1 MHGKHFANG
10 RAATLPACPDK
21 TRPVHFTGKE
31 KLVAALDAAVR
42 LDEEH
47 AVTTALRQALVALFA
62 DREVGLPRSVLDP
75 IADHYARREL
85 HVSPELGYSVVAM
98 TWGPG
103 QGTRI
108 HDHDGAWC
116 VEGVWHGRLAITR
129 YEPRE
134 RDGDRWR
141 FAGMGTIEAGP
152 GSAGSLIP
160 PHEYHA
166 IRNPSTD
173 DIAVSLHVY
182 QRPLLRCHV
191 FVPEAAQAHD
201 GGWARREER
210 QLATDEQAA
219 A

>member
-1 MHGKHFANG
+1 MQFQGKH
-10 RAATLPACPDK
+10 R
-21 TRPVHFTGKE
+21 
-31 KLVAALDAAVR
+31 LVAALDAAVR
-42 LDEEH
+42 LEDEI
-47 AVTTALRQALVALFA
+47 AVTAALREALVALFA
-62 DREVGLPRSVLDP
+62 DREVGLPRSVLEP
-75 IADHYARREL
+75 ISDHYARREL
-85 HVSPELGYSVVAM
+85 HTCPRLGYSVVAM

-103 QGTRI
+103 QGTHV

-116 VEGVWHGRLAITR
+116 VEGVWHGRLAITQ

-134 RDGDRWR
+134 RDGERWR
-141 FAGMGTIEAGP
+141 FTGVGTVEAGP

-191 FVPEAAQAHD
+191 FVPEDAGD
-201 GGWARREER
+201 PGGGWTRREER
-210 QLATDEQAA
+210 QLATDVDAA

>member
-1 MHGKHFANG
+1 M
-10 RAATLPACPDK
+10 
-21 TRPVHFTGKE
+21 
-31 KLVAALDAAVR
+31 
-42 LDEEH
+42 
-47 AVTTALRQALVALFA
+47 
-62 DREVGLPRSVLDP
+62 LDP

-116 VEGVWHGRLAITR
+116 VEGVWHGRLAITQ

-134 RDGDRWR
+134 RRDGRWR
-141 FAGMGTIEAGP
+141 FIRMGDIEAGP

-166 IRNPSTD
+166 IRNASARD
-173 DIAVSLHVY
+173 VAVSIHIY
-182 QRPLLRCHV
+182 AEPMTCCGV
-191 FVPEAAQAHD
+191 FAEAEAQGD
-201 GGWARREER
+201 GWHRYIEK
-210 QLATDEQAA
+210 QLSLDAA

>member
-116 VEGVWHGRLAITR
+116 VEGVWHGRLAITQ

-134 RDGDRWR
+134 RRDGRWR
-141 FAGMGTIEAGP
+141 FIRMGDIEAGP

-160 PHEYHA
+160 PHEYHT
-166 IRNPSTD
+166 IRNTSAD
-173 DIAVSLHVY
+173 AVAVSLHIY
-182 QRPLLRCHV
+182 QAEMACCSKFGHR
-191 FVPEAAQAHD
+191 E
-201 GGWARREER
+201 GEWYARETTE
-210 QLATDEQAA
+210 LATDKAA
-219 A
+219 

>member
-1 MHGKHFANG
+1 MQFPGKD
-10 RAATLPACPDK
+10 R
-21 TRPVHFTGKE
+21 
-31 KLVAALDAAVR
+31 LVAALDAAVR
-42 LDEEH
+42 LEDEA
-47 AVTTALRQALVALFA
+47 AVTAALREALVALFA
-62 DREVGLPRSVLDP
+62 DREVGLPRSVLEP

-85 HVSPELGYSVVAM
+85 HTSAALGYSVVAM

-103 QGTRI
+103 QGTHV

-116 VEGVWHGRLAITR
+116 VEGVWRGRLAITQ
-129 YEPRE
+129 YEPLE
-134 RDGDRWR
+134 RDGERWR

-166 IRNPSTD
+166 IRNPSAD

-191 FVPEAAQAHD
+191 FVPEDPQARD
-201 GGWARREER
+201 GWARREER
-210 QLATDEQAA
+210 QLATDEAA

>member
-1 MHGKHFANG
+1 M
-10 RAATLPACPDK
+10 
-21 TRPVHFTGKE
+21 HFTGKE

-42 LDEEH
+42 LEDET
-47 AVTTALRQALVALFA
+47 AVTAALRETLVALFA
-62 DREVGLPRSVLDP
+62 DREVGLPRAVLEP

-85 HVSPELGYSVVAM
+85 HVSPDLGYSVIAM

-116 VEGVWHGRLAITR
+116 VEGVWHGRLAITQ

-134 RDGDRWR
+134 RDGDGARWR
-141 FAGMGTIEAGP
+141 FARMGDIEAGP
-152 GSAGSLIP
+152 GTAGSLIP

-166 IRNPSTD
+166 IRNPSGE

-182 QRPLLRCHV
+182 QRQLLRCHV
-191 FVPEAAQAHD
+191 FVPEAANETCDD
-201 GGWARREER
+201 GWLVREER
-210 QLATDEQAA
+210 LLGTDAA
-219 A
+219 R

>member
-1 MHGKHFANG
+1 MHFPG
-10 RAATLPACPDK
+10 RE
-21 TRPVHFTGKE
+21 RF
-31 KLVAALDAAVR
+31 VAALDAAVR
-42 LDEEH
+42 LEDET
-47 AVTTALRQALVALFA
+47 AVTDALREALVALFA
-62 DREVGLPRSVLDP
+62 DRDVGLPRSVLEP

-85 HVSPELGYSVVAM
+85 HVSPELGYSVIAM

-116 VEGVWHGRLAITR
+116 VEGVWHGRLAITQ
-129 YEPRE
+129 YEPSG
-134 RDGDRWR
+134 RDGERWR
-141 FAGMGTIEAGP
+141 FAGMGTIEASP

-166 IRNPSTD
+166 IRNPSDD

-191 FVPEAAQAHD
+191 FVPDEGD
-201 GGWARREER
+201 GGNDGWLRREER
-210 QLATDEQAA
+210 LLCTDAA
-219 A
+219 G

>member
-1 MHGKHFANG
+1 MQ
-10 RAATLPACPDK
+10 
-21 TRPVHFTGKE
+21 FTGKE

-42 LDEEH
+42 LEDET
-47 AVTTALRQALVALFA
+47 AVTAGLREALVAMFA
-62 DREVGLPRSVLDP
+62 DREVGLPRAVLQP
-75 IADHYARREL
+75 ITDHYARREL
-85 HVSPELGYSVVAM
+85 HVSPELGYSVIAM

-116 VEGVWHGRLAITR
+116 VEGVWHGRLAITQ
-129 YEPRE
+129 YEPSD
-134 RDGDRWR
+134 RDGPRWR
-141 FAGMGTIEAGP
+141 FARVADMEAGP

-166 IRNPSTD
+166 IRNPSGE

-191 FVPEAAQAHD
+191 FVPEAADDVRTD
-201 GGWARREER
+201 GWLVREER
-210 QLATDEQAA
+210 QLATDAA
-219 A
+219 G

>member
-1 MHGKHFANG
+1 VLFPGKD
-10 RAATLPACPDK
+10 R
-21 TRPVHFTGKE
+21 
-31 KLVAALDAAVR
+31 LVAALDAAVR
-42 LDEEH
+42 LEDET
-47 AVTTALRQALVALFA
+47 AVTAALREALVALFD
-62 DREVGLPRSVLDP
+62 DREVGLPRSVLAP

-85 HVSPELGYSVVAM
+85 HTSPTLGYSVVAM

-103 QGTRI
+103 QGTHV

-116 VEGVWHGRLAITR
+116 VEGVWRGRLAITR

-134 RDGDRWR
+134 RDGERWR
-141 FAGMGTIEAGP
+141 FAGMGTVEAGP

-166 IRNPSTD
+166 IRNPSAD

-191 FVPEAAQAHD
+191 FVPEDAQA
-201 GGWARREER
+201 GGAGWARREER
-210 QLATDEQAA
+210 HLATDAA
-219 A
+219 AA